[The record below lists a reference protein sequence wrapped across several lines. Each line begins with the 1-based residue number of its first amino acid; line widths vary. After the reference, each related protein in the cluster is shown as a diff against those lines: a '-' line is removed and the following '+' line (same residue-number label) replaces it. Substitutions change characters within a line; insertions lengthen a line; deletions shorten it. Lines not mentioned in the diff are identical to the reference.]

1 MANLVTPM
9 PSMDA
14 PDDEIKM
21 NTSNLSM
28 TGSEKSERSAQL
40 KVASALANANA
51 AIASARS
58 MTSPRNSSPVTP
70 PQATLDK
77 GLSPTP
83 SPPNAQRQYKPMGM
97 GSESVTG
104 SVTSRW
110 SMASTRTF
118 TPRQRFFPSGVS
130 VSASVASSSRLSAS
144 SGSTDLDLKN
154 NDNAFH
160 VVANLLAERFES
172 KQTSSKGHFELDTAD
187 RAYLDQMLPMSVRS
201 SFVQALQYRLLV
213 CPREGSADQTPLQ
226 LLIRRCQKLGLDKEP
241 PNNPLLPPAADH
253 PQTVLLPNIPGS
265 YSMAS
270 EKSPMNGGYIPP
282 TSGKEADKTDQHR
295 SSSNTDLMIP
305 KISSSNSSNL
315 SNGSFIDKGSSKP
328 RLAAQQIMAELKEA
342 QVLRKDSV
350 TAEAASFWKNHI
362 DQLQAKL
369 TELNGYGGDIQS
381 DISPFAND
389 TSYVLVEEG
398 GAGLDG
404 ITHDQSNPT
413 KSRVPSLSNDGHKL
427 LSRTEVDVVAP
438 ADLPGGYTFE
448 AQIGHTRFLA
458 TVPPGGVH
466 RGEQFSCFMR
476 ELEKIQ
482 MSAPIMH
489 WREGLFACMKH
500 GICHPLLLNTIFCP
514 LIALGQIQS
523 RSGLSWRGSP
533 GTKYEAMVAWSTM
546 VQIIVFWIFMNC
558 MIMCVL
564 FMKWSWGQQESTS
577 DIISL
582 LLVNSSMLLMCIYTI
597 ASTRSSIRRRFEIP
611 EEDLCEGG
619 YEDIA
624 CAIFCAPCTISQMGR
639 HTADFET
646 YIGVCCTE
654 TGVPTN
660 VELASTQPVKGHNSC
675 KPCSCSFIA

>member
-1 MANLVTPM
+1 MYIYYHHNLRFI
-9 PSMDA
+9 SH
-14 PDDEIKM
+14 
-21 NTSNLSM
+21 
-28 TGSEKSERSAQL
+28 
-40 KVASALANANA
+40 ASIL
-51 AIASARS
+51 
-58 MTSPRNSSPVTP
+58 T
-70 PQATLDK
+70 
-77 GLSPTP
+77 
-83 SPPNAQRQYKPMGM
+83 
-97 GSESVTG
+97 
-104 SVTSRW
+104 
-110 SMASTRTF
+110 
-118 TPRQRFFPSGVS
+118 
-130 VSASVASSSRLSAS
+130 
-144 SGSTDLDLKN
+144 
-154 NDNAFH
+154 
-160 VVANLLAERFES
+160 
-172 KQTSSKGHFELDTAD
+172 HFCE
-187 RAYLDQMLPMSVRS
+187 Y
-201 SFVQALQYRLLV
+201 
-213 CPREGSADQTPLQ
+213 
-226 LLIRRCQKLGLDKEP
+226 I
-241 PNNPLLPPAADH
+241 
-253 PQTVLLPNIPGS
+253 VLFLNWQNIPGS

-270 EKSPMNGGYIPP
+270 EQSPMNGGYIPP
-282 TSGKEADKTDQHR
+282 TSGKEADTTDQHR

-381 DISPFAND
+381 DTSPFAND

-404 ITHDQSNPT
+404 ITQDQSNPT
-413 KSRVPSLSNDGHKL
+413 KSRVSSLSNDGHKL

-514 LIALGQIQS
+514 LSKFLYNAMTMTYIFFLVACLLSFTHKYFFFILTVALGQIQS